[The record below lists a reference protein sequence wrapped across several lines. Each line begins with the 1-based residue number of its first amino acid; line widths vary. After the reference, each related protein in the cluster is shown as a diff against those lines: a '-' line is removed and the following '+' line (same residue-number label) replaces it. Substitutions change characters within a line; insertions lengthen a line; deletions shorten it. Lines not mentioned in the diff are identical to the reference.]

1 MDDNED
7 SWLPDEADAIDL
19 ESLPAPKPNYRK
31 SAVQDDS
38 TSSSYDS
45 YGSDAPTGGF
55 KANSKFAKSYSN
67 KPKYATPDDTPR
79 YSFGSSTGS
88 SSNDE
93 GKKKY
98 PEKKYPQKKQWKKP
112 EPRDFDENPVDEEER
127 VRLLKRAE
135 MTAVWHLA
143 RRDMT
148 YKQVE
153 EKLKKKGVFPP
164 DVIQEMMDKCVAQ
177 RWVDD
182 ERYAESFVRSRSED
196 RKLGKNAIRMEL
208 IKKGVD
214 RDLIDNAL
222 EEVNTDDEYQHALEL
237 VEKQLPRTQNL
248 EKQKRVAR
256 LLGLLARKGYSSSV
270 AYAVIREA
278 IDAEIIDDDL
288 S

>member
-1 MDDNED
+1 MQDDVND
-7 SWLPDEADAIDL
+7 SWLPDEDDAIDL
-19 ESLPAPKPNYRK
+19 DNLPAPKPTYSKPAHNGASEK
-31 SAVQDDS
+31 DIF
-38 TSSSYDS
+38 SS
-45 YGSDAPTGGF
+45 
-55 KANSKFAKSYSN
+55 
-67 KPKYATPDDTPR
+67 KPGYKKKPAYVTPEDTPK
-79 YSFGSSTGS
+79 YSFGNAT
-88 SSNDE
+88 SSNNE
-93 GKKKY
+93 ERKY
-98 PEKKYPQKKQWKKP
+98 PEKKYPKRRQYKKV

-127 VRLLKRAE
+127 VKLLKRAE

-164 DVIQEMMDKCVAQ
+164 DVIQEMMDKCVSQ

-182 ERYAESFVRSRSED
+182 ERYAENFVRSRSED

-214 RDLIDNAL
+214 RDIIANAL
-222 EEVNTDDEYQHALEL
+222 EDVNHDDEYQNALEL

-248 EKQKRVAR
+248 DKQKRVAR
-256 LLGLLARKGYSSSV
+256 LLGMLARKGYPSDI

-278 IDAEIIDDDL
+278 IDAEIIDEDL
-288 S
+288 